1 MTISRIIRGKG
12 SRIMTE
18 HTQPP
23 PRMAGLR
30 ARLSNAL
37 KMAEQHRGRAR
48 VWIAA
53 VVWLLIGGVVWT
65 GAVAAAIASLH
76 RSVTVANQGGS
87 AAGGAT
93 AATSD
98 GRATGFAVWFGLLAI
113 ATLVFAHVAGGIPW
127 ASLGMRRRDG
137 RRRIFGGATGT
148 AVLYAAAMLLADWL
162 FHALTTSQGDGPR
175 GYPGMGTPGAQLLA
189 GDITSS
195 TFTGGIW
202 EELTLLAIPVGL
214 FTALVR
220 LEKMGRT
227 GRYVSW
233 SVLVGVLLA
242 ARWAIHLYYGAGP
255 ALWVVVWAAAAAALF
270 LASGTIWP
278 LVLAH
283 SLFDAAAF
291 TAARIPAAN
300 VPITWLFWAVVAA
313 AVIVLAGTG
322 RRWNRTR
329 QAPRPNMLT
338 SGGGI

>member
-1 MTISRIIRGKG
+1 M
-12 SRIMTE
+12 
-18 HTQPP
+18 
-23 PRMAGLR
+23 
-30 ARLSNAL
+30 
-37 KMAEQHRGRAR
+37 
-48 VWIAA
+48 
-53 VVWLLIGGVVWT
+53 
-65 GAVAAAIASLH
+65 
-76 RSVTVANQGGS
+76 
-87 AAGGAT
+87 
-93 AATSD
+93 
-98 GRATGFAVWFGLLAI
+98 
-113 ATLVFAHVAGGIPW
+113 
-127 ASLGMRRRDG
+127 
-137 RRRIFGGATGT
+137 
-148 AVLYAAAMLLADWL
+148 LYVAAMLLADWV

-175 GYPGMGTPGAQLLA
+175 GYPGMGIPGAQLLA

-202 EELTLLAIPVGL
+202 EELTLLAIPVAL
-214 FTALVR
+214 FTALVP
-220 LEKMGRT
+220 LKSMGRT

-255 ALWVVVWAAAAAALF
+255 ALWVVVWAAAAGALF

-291 TAARIPAAN
+291 TGARIPAAN